1 MLEHVPAWLGHALVN
16 VRAGAEKLTILHPGL
31 VDVDHATL
39 DLSSPAF
46 AQESM
51 LPPRFTADGA
61 GVSPPL
67 LWGTPPAGTASLA
80 LLVEDADAPA
90 LQPLVHA
97 IVWGIPADA
106 GRLAEGAIV
115 ADGAGDAG
123 GDVGRNSYLREGW
136 LPPDPPTGHGE
147 HRYAFQLFALDAG
160 AGDPGES
167 PGRGALIEAMTGHV
181 LAAGLL
187 VGLYARG
194 TPAGVSSARDADD
207 STTLGAVVPG

>member
-16 VRAGAEKLTILHPGL
+16 VRAGAEKLTILQPGL
-31 VDVDHATL
+31 VDIDHATL
-39 DLSSPAF
+39 ELSSPAF

-67 LWGTPPAGTASLA
+67 VWSTPPAGTASLA

-115 ADGAGDAG
+115 ADGAGDAN

-160 AGDPGES
+160 APDPGDS
-167 PGRGALIEAMTGHV
+167 PGRGALLEAMMGHV

-194 TPAGVSSARDADD
+194 TPVDESSARDADGPAVF
-207 STTLGAVVPG
+207 GAIAPA